1 MEYMTFWDSLKDFMD
16 KSIEASGK
24 ALNEFGEKTK
34 ELGQKGVIK
43 FEIAQLRNQF
53 KQQSDK
59 LGLVVYELF
68 IKADKESITRR
79 NSDVVPLLEK
89 MQELEKLISQ
99 KEEEYKKIG
108 GKPEDLNTMDTAQ

>member
-1 MEYMTFWDSLKDFMD
+1 MAFWDSLKDFMD

-24 ALNEFGEKTK
+24 ALNELGEKTK

-68 IKADKESITRR
+68 TKEEKESVTKR
-79 NSDVVPLLEK
+79 NPAVVPLLEK
-89 MQELEKLISQ
+89 MQELENLIAK

-108 GKPEDLNTMDTAQ
+108 GKPEDLNNMDAAE

>member
-1 MEYMTFWDSLKDFMD
+1 MTFWESLKDFMD
-16 KSIEASGK
+16 KSIDASGK
-24 ALNEFGEKTK
+24 ALNELGEKTK

-68 IKADKESITRR
+68 TKEDKESVTRR
-79 NSDVVPLLEK
+79 NAAVVPLLEK
-89 MQELEKLISQ
+89 MQELESLIAQ
-99 KEEEYKKIG
+99 KEEEYKRIG
-108 GKPEDLNTMDTAQ
+108 GKSEELNTMNTAE

>member
-1 MEYMTFWDSLKDFMD
+1 MAFWDSLKDFMD

-24 ALNEFGEKTK
+24 ALNELGEKTK

-43 FEIAQLRNQF
+43 FEIAQLKNQF

-59 LGLVVYELF
+59 LGLVIYELF
-68 IKADKESITRR
+68 TKENKESVTRH
-79 NSDVVPLLEK
+79 NQTVVPLLEK
-89 MQELEKLISQ
+89 MQELENLIAQ

-108 GKPEDLNTMDTAQ
+108 GKPEDLNNINNE